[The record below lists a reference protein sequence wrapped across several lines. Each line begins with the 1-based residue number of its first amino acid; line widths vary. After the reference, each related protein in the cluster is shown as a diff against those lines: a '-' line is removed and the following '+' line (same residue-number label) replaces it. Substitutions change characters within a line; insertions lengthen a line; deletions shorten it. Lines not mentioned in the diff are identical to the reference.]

1 MEEKNKQKADV
12 FRYISLHSFIRDVFN
27 GYDTLK
33 FSSRNFLKAF
43 KSYVESEDEELTHFK
58 NNGILAKL
66 GRTSENK
73 IIKILDSM
81 QVNSK
86 NKDISGTKKTMFD
99 FLNEISKNSISGKT
113 MMETFVVLN
122 ASIGVEVDCSKL
134 RPNDF
139 KSFSK
144 DEQERLSRGIVNLSM
159 IKFKNSNSKDELDMS
174 EAIIM
179 VENSLKNKNNKKERS
194 DDLIVSMNKR
204 INNKKMF

>member
-86 NKDISGTKKTMFD
+86 NKDISGTKKTMLD

-134 RPNDF
+134 RPSDF